1 MESHIHIAQI
11 LNDYLIN
18 HKISKVYFADRNI
31 TPPMLAFVVNFP
43 RITITIEGKNRM
55 QIEQNNRIET
65 IEPHPQHAVCIP
77 PNCWNKPE
85 WSTPTKILSILFG
98 KRQTGFSLITTDG
111 SGEENI
117 NAEKFAIPRPVT
129 GVTEKIL
136 QSALE
141 LHRTNNTFKG
151 FPQLI
156 ESLLHCCLL
165 LITESRSQQRTKPQH
180 LFQQICSFLQEHFQ
194 YEITR
199 NSVAAQFDIS
209 PNHLSRLFR
218 TEGNMTFS
226 NYLTFVR
233 IDRAKFMLINYD
245 LTLNEI
251 TRRCG
256 YSDIGYFCRVFK
268 KVTRLTPTQYKHRK
282 RLIDSP

>member
-1 MESHIHIAQI
+1 MESQIYIAQI
-11 LNDYLIN
+11 LNDFLSN
-18 HKISKVYFADRNI
+18 NKISKVYFADRNI
-31 TPPMLAFVVNFP
+31 TPPLLAFVVNFP
-43 RITITIEGKNRM
+43 RIAIAIEGKYTM

-65 IEPHPQHAVCIP
+65 IEPQSQHAVFIP

-85 WSTPTKILSILFG
+85 WTTPTKVLIILFG
-98 KRQTGFSLITTDG
+98 KRQTGFSLITSDG

-117 NAEKFAIPRPVT
+117 KAEKFAIPRPVT

-136 QSALE
+136 QSVLE
-141 LHRTNNTFKG
+141 LQSTNNKFKG
-151 FPQLI
+151 FSQLV
-156 ESLLHCCLL
+156 ESLLHCCML
-165 LITESRSQQRTKPQH
+165 LITESRSQQKTKPQH

-199 NSVAAQFDIS
+199 DSVAAQFDIS
-209 PNHLSRLFR
+209 PNHLSRLFKN
-218 TEGNMTFS
+218 EGDLTFN

-251 TRRCG
+251 ARRCG

-268 KVTRLTPTQYKHRK
+268 KITHHTPTQYKQLK
-282 RLIDSP
+282 K

>member
-1 MESHIHIAQI
+1 MESQIHIEQI
-11 LNDYLIN
+11 LNNYLETY
-18 HKISKVYFADRNI
+18 KICRVDFAGNNI
-31 TPPMLAFVVNFP
+31 SPPVLAFVVNFP

-55 QIEQNNRIET
+55 EIEQNNRIKT
-65 IEPHPQHAVCIP
+65 IEPQSQHAVFIP

-85 WSTPTKILSILFG
+85 WTTPTKVLTILFG
-98 KRQTGFSLITTDG
+98 KRQTGFSLITADG
-111 SGEENI
+111 SGEQNLK
-117 NAEKFAIPRPVT
+117 AEKFALPRPVT

-136 QSALE
+136 QSVLE
-141 LHRTNNTFKG
+141 LHDTNNQFKG
-151 FPQLI
+151 FPQLV

-165 LITESRSQQRTKPQH
+165 LISESRSQQRTKPQH

-209 PNHLSRLFR
+209 PNHLSRLFT
-218 TEGNMTFS
+218 TEGNMTFN

-233 IDRAKFMLINYD
+233 IDRAKFLLINYD

-251 TRRCG
+251 ARRCG

-268 KVTRLTPTQYKHRK
+268 KVMHLTPTQYKYCK
-282 RLIDSP
+282 K